1 MNTQSMLEKHPKPM
15 NVDLAAVTKV
25 IDSAFECAQIC
36 TSCADACLSEEMVAE
51 LRYCIRR
58 NLDCADICDT
68 TARVL
73 SRQTEPEMTL
83 LRVQLEACMTACK
96 LCGDECEKHKD
107 MHAHCQVCMESCR
120 SCEAACEALLH
131 QLGPKV

>member
-1 MNTQSMLEKHPKPM
+1 MDMDIT
-15 NVDLAAVTKV
+15 AVTKV

-36 TSCADACLSEEMVAE
+36 TSCADACLSEDMVADM
-51 LRYCIRR
+51 RYCIRQ
-58 NLDCADICDT
+58 NLDCADICGT

-83 LRVQLEACMTACK
+83 LRAQLEACATACR

-120 SCEAACEALLH
+120 RCEEACNALL
-131 QLGPKV
+131 

>member
-15 NVDLAAVTKV
+15 NVDPMVLTQVV
-25 IDSAFECAQIC
+25 DSAFECAQIC
-36 TSCADACLSEEMVAE
+36 TSCADACLAEDMVAE
-51 LRYCIRR
+51 LRYCVRQ

-83 LRVQLEACMTACK
+83 LRAQLEACAAACK

-107 MHAHCQVCMESCR
+107 IHDHCRVCMESCR
-120 SCEAACEALLH
+120 KCEEACDTLLQ
-131 QLGPKV
+131 QLGPKA